1 MKLKKFLRFLGIT
14 IFIFLVGGFGAVF
27 LDFYAIPRLSTKAP
41 FSKYEFFKKAT
52 ENVTIINKTE
62 QVTVK
67 EEDSVNKVASQAA
80 ASVVNIISIT
90 ADKSI
95 SQNKQGTGVIITS
108 DGLVATYR
116 DAIIEKDSSY
126 RVLTSNGSSYEA
138 RLAGVDEFTNL
149 TYLKLDASNL
159 PAIPIANSNDS
170 YPGKKLIAIGN
181 STGEYQ
187 NRFSAG
193 LLSNTNKNFN
203 LAGKTLSSSE
213 KLEGVFE
220 TDFSGQGEYLG
231 GPVVN
236 YNSELVGINGSITID
251 NQKKYFQIS
260 SNNLRRSMELAIK
273 NELGNR
279 PALGIYY
286 VPITKAHYFANNLSQ
301 DRGALIYSVSGK
313 QGLAIIS
320 GSAAEK
326 AGLEINDIIIA
337 INGQEVNLDNPL
349 SNMLSNYKKGDE
361 VELLIVRNGQEMKV
375 KVKLM

>member
-1 MKLKKFLRFLGIT
+1 MNARKFFRLFSIT
-14 IFIFLVGGFGAVF
+14 IFIFLIGGVGAVF
-27 LDFYAIPRLSTKAP
+27 FDFYALPRLSTSPA

-52 ENVTIINKTE
+52 ENVTVINKTE

-80 ASVVNIISIT
+80 ASVVNIISISSGKNT
-90 ADKSI
+90 
-95 SQNKQGTGVIITS
+95 SQNKQGTGIIITS
-108 DGLVATYR
+108 DGLIATYR
-116 DAIIEKDSSY
+116 DAIIEKDANY
-126 RVLTSNGSSYEA
+126 KVLASNGSNYDGK
-138 RLAGVDEFTNL
+138 LLGVDEFSNL
-149 TYLKLDASNL
+149 AYLKLDASNL
-159 PAIPIANSNDS
+159 PAIPISNSDDS
-170 YPGKKLIAIGN
+170 YPGKKLIVIGN

-193 LLSNTNKNFN
+193 LLSNDNKTFN

-220 TDFSGQGEYLG
+220 TDFTDQGEYLG

-260 SNNLRRSMELAIK
+260 SNNLRKSMELVMK

-279 PALGIYY
+279 PVLEIYY
-286 VPITKAHYFANNLSQ
+286 IPITKSYSIENNLSR
-301 DRGALIYSVSGK
+301 DRGALIFSPSGK

-320 GSAAEK
+320 GSPAEK
-326 AGLEINDIIIA
+326 AGLQINDIIIA
-337 INGQEVNLDNPL
+337 VNGQEINLDNPL

-375 KVKLM
+375 KVKLG

>member
-1 MKLKKFLRFLGIT
+1 MKFKKILRF
-14 IFIFLVGGFGAVF
+14 IFIILLIFIIGGLGAVF
-27 LDFYAIPRLSTKAP
+27 LDFYAIPRLSTMPP

-52 ENVTIINKTE
+52 ENVTVINKTE

-80 ASVVNIISIT
+80 ASTVNIISINNS
-90 ADKSI
+90 KNIPQSR
-95 SQNKQGTGVIITS
+95 QGTGIIITS

-116 DAIIEKDSSY
+116 DVIIEKDASY
-126 RVLTSNGSSYEA
+126 KVLASNGSSYDA
-138 RLAGVDEFTNL
+138 KLAGVDEFSNL
-149 TYLKLDASNL
+149 VYLKLEASNL

-170 YPGKKLIAIGN
+170 YPGKKLIVIGN
-181 STGEYQ
+181 SSGEYQ

-193 LLSNTNKNFN
+193 LLSNNDKTFN

-220 TDFSGQGEYLG
+220 TDFGDQGEYIG
-231 GPVVN
+231 GPIVN

-251 NQKKYFQIS
+251 NQKRYFQIS
-260 SNNLRRSMELAIK
+260 SNNLRRSMELAMK
-273 NELGNR
+273 NELGTR
-279 PALGIYY
+279 PTLGIYY
-286 VPITKAHYFANNLSQ
+286 IPITKAYSIKNNLNR
-301 DRGALIYSVSGK
+301 DRGVLIFSPSGK

-326 AGLEINDIIIA
+326 SGLQINDIIIA
-337 INGQEVNLDNPL
+337 VNGQEVNLDNPL

-361 VELLIVRNGQEMKV
+361 VELLIVRAGQEI
-375 KVKLM
+375 KVKLKLG